1 MEGLKEV
8 RGSYL
13 AMAWR
18 MRDVMRWTLR
28 RLTQNALPT
37 DAYPRHAE
45 ALRTKAQPRGM
56 NGAGVEQR

>member
-45 ALRTKAQPRGM
+45 ALRTKAQQG
-56 NGAGVEQR
+56 E